1 MKFKYFAVALFAL
14 AAMSEPVFADQRDDA
29 YAAVERW
36 ADAFNSGDVEKIVGM
51 YTTDALL
58 LGTLSPGLASKPDD
72 LRAYFKPGV
81 AAKFQV
87 KLGDHSA
94 LVLSNDAVAIVGF
107 YDLSRTGA
115 DSQPIVIPAR
125 FSFVLVKKG
134 DLWQIAHHHSSLKP
148 KPPQ

>member
-1 MKFKYFAVALFAL
+1 MKFKYFAVALLAL
-14 AAMSEPVFADQRDDA
+14 AAMSEPAFADQRDEA

-36 ADAFNSGDVEKIVGM
+36 ADAFNSGDVEKIVGT
-51 YTTDALL
+51 YTTDALV

-72 LRAYFKPGV
+72 LRAYFKPAV

-115 DSQPIVIPAR
+115 DGQPIVIPAR
-125 FSFVLVKKG
+125 FSFVLVQKG
-134 DLWQIAHHHSSLKP
+134 DLWQIAHLHSSLKP

>member
-1 MKFKYFAVALFAL
+1 
-14 AAMSEPVFADQRDDA
+14 
-29 YAAVERW
+29 
-36 ADAFNSGDVEKIVGM
+36 
-51 YTTDALL
+51 
-58 LGTLSPGLASKPDD
+58 LASKPDD
-72 LRAYFKPGV
+72 LRAYFKPAV

-107 YDLSRTGA
+107 YDLSRPGA
-115 DSQPIVIPAR
+115 DGQPIVIPAR

-134 DLWQIAHHHSSLKP
+134 DLWQIAHLHSSLKP

>member
-1 MKFKYFAVALFAL
+1 MKLYCAIALFAF
-14 AAMSEPVFADQRDDA
+14 AVMGEPAVADQRDNA

-36 ADAFNSGDVEKIVGM
+36 ADAFNSGDVEKVVGV
-51 YTTDALL
+51 YTTDALV
-58 LGTLSPGLASKPDD
+58 LGTASPGLASTPDD
-72 LRAYFKPGV
+72 LRAYFRQAA

-94 LVLSNDAVAIVGF
+94 IALSNDAAVIVGF
-107 YDLSRTGA
+107 YDFSRPGA
-115 DSQPIVIPAR
+115 DGQMTVIPAR
-125 FSFVLVKKG
+125 FSFVLEKKG